1 MALRQVSTKNLKL
14 FVQWEKPN
22 ILGIKPEGE
31 EVHELGTAEKAEA
44 HAEANHPAEDTDK
57 VLEEV
62 EGKPLESLHP
72 TLMIDDDNNEDDD
85 DDDNNDDDD
94 DAYDDDD
101 DNADDKTCHP

>member
-1 MALRQVSTKNLKL
+1 MALLQVSTKNLKL
-14 FVQWEKPN
+14 FVQREKPN

-72 TLMIDDDNNEDDD
+72 TLMIDDDNDEHDDDDQDDDND
-85 DDDNNDDDD
+85 DDDN

-101 DNADDKTCHP
+101 DNADL